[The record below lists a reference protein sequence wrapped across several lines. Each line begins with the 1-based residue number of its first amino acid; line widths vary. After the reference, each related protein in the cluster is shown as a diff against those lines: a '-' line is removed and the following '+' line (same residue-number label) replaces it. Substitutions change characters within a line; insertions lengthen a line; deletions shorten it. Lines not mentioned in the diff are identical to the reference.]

1 MRMDWNNWNM
11 RMDWN
16 NWNMRMDWNILDT
29 GDGSTFVPARQ

>member
-1 MRMDWNNWNM
+1 MDWNNWNM